1 MLQDF
6 SAPEYFLYK
15 LLCYE
20 FAYEDAKARKKRK
33 NLGQNRSEY
42 NDLVSLRKCYQ
53 TIDHT
58 SMFTYGNILSKQRS
72 IYTKLQIHRINIHHF
87 HSIAVIAEKGE
98 TATLQQ

>member
-1 MLQDF
+1 MLQDLQHVNII
-6 SAPEYFLYK
+6 LYK

-42 NDLVSLRKCYQ
+42 NDLVSLRKCFL

-58 SMFTYGNILSKQRS
+58 ILSNMRS
-72 IYTKLQIHRINIHHF
+72 MYTKLQI
-87 HSIAVIAEKGE
+87 
-98 TATLQQ
+98 Q